1 MTLTNEELK
10 KIELEVTRILAHDR
24 KKGESLI
31 KDLLGTPVTI
41 PEFESFKNRAY
52 VLVDQIFEGMLDRFD
67 RESIKVLQR
76 KYLKINRIIEK
87 TFEPKK
93 IIQEI
98 ERFQMIGE
106 LVYQRY
112 VRNYN

>member
-31 KDLLGTPVTI
+31 KDLLGTPITI

-52 VLVDQIFEGMLDRFD
+52 D
-67 RESIKVLQR
+67 RESIKVLQS